1 MTEVPVGPRAGL
13 LIIGFMAGVVAYYY
27 GGEPRTEIKFVDVER
42 VVEKLVPVERV
53 VVKEV
58 VVPTVVEKVVV
69 KEVPTTKT
77 VIQTKTVYVPDTK
90 EKNSVHEDDLYCMAL
105 NIYREA
111 ANQSLAG
118 MVAVG
123 RVVMNRVNDR
133 RFPGTVC
140 EVIYEG
146 PVKESWKT
154 KQNPNLAEEDRVY
167 YPRKN
172 LCQFSWYC
180 DGKRDEVIN
189 TENNIKWQTATDIA
203 YDILAYDRW
212 KGLVE
217 GSTHYHANYVKP
229 TWRKSMTLVAHI
241 DDHIFYRAD

>member
-1 MTEVPVGPRAGL
+1 MGPRAGL

-27 GGEPRTEIKFVDVER
+27 GGDPRTEVKLVDVER

-58 VVPTVVEKVVV
+58 EVPTVVEKVVV
-69 KEVPTTKT
+69 KEVPTIKT
-77 VIQTKTVYVPDTK
+77 VVQTKTVYVTDNKKKTK
-90 EKNSVHEDDLYCMAL
+90 IHEDELYCMAL

-123 RVVMNRVNDR
+123 RVVVNRVKDR

-146 PVKESWKT
+146 PVRESWRT
-154 KQNPNLAEEDRVY
+154 KQIPDLDQEDREF
-167 YPRKN
+167 YPIRN
-172 LCQFSWYC
+172 RCQFSWYC
-180 DGKRDEVIN
+180 DGKKDEVIN
-189 TENNIKWQTATDIA
+189 MENNIKWQMATDIA
-203 YDILAYDRW
+203 YDVLAYDRW

-217 GSTHYHANYVKP
+217 GATHYHANYVKP
-229 TWRKSMTLVAHI
+229 DWRKSMTLVAHI